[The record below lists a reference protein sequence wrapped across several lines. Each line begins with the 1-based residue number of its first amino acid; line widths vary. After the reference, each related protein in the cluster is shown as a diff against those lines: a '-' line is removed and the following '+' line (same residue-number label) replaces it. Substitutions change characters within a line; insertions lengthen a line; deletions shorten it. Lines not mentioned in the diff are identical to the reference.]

1 MELLALSNLRA
12 LPWAYR
18 DNKVIRDLENT
29 GSLEIVM
36 LMPTPDEHLVG
47 NNLSSSRKTATPAS
61 TSYALCAR
69 LENMRRP
76 RCK

>member
-1 MELLALSNLRA
+1 MELLALSNLGA

-36 LMPTPDEHLVG
+36 LMPT
-47 NNLSSSRKTATPAS
+47 LSSSRKTATPAS